1 MGFSSSSGSVGL
13 LSDPVA
19 PFLKETFGV
28 PVRVGSS
35 SSLHGR
41 VLFDL
46 FLSFPGCSH
55 PGLVR
60 VLPLPGVTSP
70 VWSPG
75 RFWLL
80 GARSRLASPLR
91 SLAPSFTGVG
101 AVRMTVSPLFP
112 HLVQRT
118 LAYGLTVSPL
128 PHYRWSLVHGQAS
141 AGLIC

>member
-1 MGFSSSSGSVGL
+1 MVEFCL
-13 LSDPVA
+13 
-19 PFLKETFGV
+19 T
-28 PVRVGSS
+28 
-35 SSLHGR
+35 
-41 VLFDL
+41 L

-55 PGLVR
+55 PGLVG
-60 VLPLPGVTSP
+60 VLPLPGVTAP

-80 GARSRLASPLR
+80 GAGSRLVSPLL
-91 SLAPSFTGVG
+91 SLAQSFSGVG

-112 HLVQRT
+112 HLVRSA

-128 PHYRWSLVHGQAS
+128 PHYRWSRVHGQAS